1 MLQCVAVCCSVL
13 QCVAVCCSVLQC
25 VAVRCSALQCVA
37 VCCSVLQC
45 VAVCCSVLQCAQYS
59 TISSDLSTFSSDLSF
74 DNFDQV
80 TAASGR
86 RESELTRRFE
96 THGVVKASLLHS
108 MVLEEMQ
115 RFVHPTGPT
124 ATHCNA
130 L

>member
-1 MLQCVAVCCSVL
+1 LLEEV
-13 QCVAVCCSVLQC
+13 
-25 VAVRCSALQCVA
+25 SAETFSKVG
-37 VCCSVLQC
+37 SIDI
-45 VAVCCSVLQCAQYS
+45 QYS
-59 TISSDLSTFSSDLSF
+59 KFSSDLSF
-74 DNFDQV
+74 ENFDQV

-86 RESELTRRFE
+86 RESEIKRRFE